1 MYLHHSFRRERTVTT
16 TVMAILTA
24 VMFVISATYFALD
37 VFLVSNGLLHPDK
50 YPRSVV
56 DRYGPAATAQIIC
69 LGINVRHS
77 LFEVYST
84 WTKT

>member
-1 MYLHHSFRRERTVTT
+1 MYLHRRFRRERTVTT
-16 TVMAILTA
+16 IVMATLTA

-56 DRYGPAATAQIIC
+56 DRHGPAATAQIIC
-69 LGINVRHS
+69 LGINVRRPIRG
-77 LFEVYST
+77 L
-84 WTKT
+84 